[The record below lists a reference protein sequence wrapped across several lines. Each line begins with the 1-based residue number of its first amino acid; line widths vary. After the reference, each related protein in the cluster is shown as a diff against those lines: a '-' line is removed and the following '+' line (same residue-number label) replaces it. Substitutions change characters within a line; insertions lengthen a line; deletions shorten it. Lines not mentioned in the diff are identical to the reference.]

1 MVKVRLGRKEM
12 DSIVNVAERMAKRRN
27 AHFVV
32 DYEKVE
38 VVEET
43 NPNEPPERAAQGNI
57 VCE

>member
-1 MVKVRLGRKEM
+1 MAKVRLGRKEM

-32 DYEKVE
+32 DHEKVE